1 MVLWPYSW
9 ILKAT
14 VSPFT
19 AFLNKTTVMKKYV
32 LLGLTVL
39 SSYFVNAQSDS
50 LKWVKE
56 INEQVWKPFIT
67 HLISGDKVAFSSVHS
82 KRITRV
88 EIDRGVILDFDR
100 YFPAVDAN
108 NKSQKQKS
116 DLLFEL
122 RFDKRV
128 SNGNKAWES
137 GYYKGTVTQ
146 EGKDP
151 RSYYGRFFV
160 VLEKENNTWK
170 ILVDA
175 DTGKG
180 ANEESFVKAFPMEPE
195 Q

>member
-1 MVLWPYSW
+1 
-9 ILKAT
+9 
-14 VSPFT
+14 
-19 AFLNKTTVMKKYV
+19 MKKYF
-32 LLGLTVL
+32 LLGAAILFSCL
-39 SSYFVNAQSDS
+39 ANAQSDS
-50 LKWVKE
+50 LRWVRE

-67 HLISGDKVAFSSVHS
+67 HLVSGDKAAFSSVHS

-88 EIDRGVILDFDR
+88 EIDRGVILDFEK
-100 YFPAVDAN
+100 YFPPAEAN
-108 NKSQKQKS
+108 SGPPKKKA
-116 DLLFEL
+116 DWLFEL

-128 SNGNKAWES
+128 SNGVKAWES

-160 VLEKENNTWK
+160 VLEKEKNTWK

-175 DTGKG
+175 DTGKD
-180 ANEESFVKAFPMEPE
+180 ANEENFSKSSPMEVK